1 MSAHPKVLLLLDAQP
16 SHINQLRTAGAAEVR
31 QGPVLHEPGQPIDPA
46 LLRGVECILCD
57 FLPGNLD
64 DCDSLKMVQLGS
76 AGYSQV
82 FGLPLVARGIRACNG
97 LGNFDVPIAE
107 WNVMNLIM
115 WQRGMLEMQQNQRN
129 AVWDRSARFQSEL
142 RGSVVGLFGY
152 GGMARETARLIRN
165 MGMQVWALTRDGS
178 VKSRGNNYRVE
189 GTGDPDGTL
198 CHRTFSMSQK
208 AEFLAGL
215 DYLIL
220 AMPITPVTAGIVT
233 ESDLKSLKP
242 SAVLLNPAR
251 AGLVE
256 ESVLIRCLR
265 EKWIRGASIDVHYAY
280 PLPPEHPLW
289 HLPNVILTPH
299 IAGSGQSTHFQE
311 RIYDIF
317 TQNLARYCS
326 GRPLLNELSPEQ
338 IEGKV

>member
-1 MSAHPKVLLLLDAQP
+1 MPSKPTVLLLLDSKQ
-16 SHINQLRTAGAAEVR
+16 SHVDNLHAAGAGEVR
-31 QGPVLHEPGQPIDPA
+31 FGPTLNALGQSVAPE
-46 LLRGVECILCD
+46 LLRGIECLLCD
-57 FLPGNLD
+57 FLPKNLD

-142 RGSVVGLFGY
+142 RGSVVGFFGY

-242 SAVLLNPAR
+242 SAVLHNPAR

-256 ESVLIRCLR
+256 ESVL
-265 EKWIRGASIDVHYAY
+265 D
-280 PLPPEHPLW
+280 PLS
-289 HLPNVILTPH
+289 
-299 IAGSGQSTHFQE
+299 A
-311 RIYDIF
+311 
-317 TQNLARYCS
+317 
-326 GRPLLNELSPEQ
+326 
-338 IEGKV
+338 